1 MMKDANDAVKA
12 IDAENAKAEE
22 GEDDSGVKDAQDK
35 LASEITSLEDCQKHL
50 KEAKD
55 KLKKL
60 MAEKEAKDKANKDA
74 DDAAKKKFA
83 KDKADADA
91 MANLSEEEAKKLLDK
106 AKKDAE
112 KAKDAREE
120 VDSDEKALEEAK
132 QRLKK
137 LRAKQI
143 ADHSAISRVEPDAG
157 PPGCVCPGGAP
168 GTPTS

>member
-60 MAEKEAKDKANKDA
+60 MAEKEAKDKA
-74 DDAAKKKFA
+74 
-83 KDKADADA
+83 
-91 MANLSEEEAKKLLDK
+91 
-106 AKKDAE
+106 KKDAE
-112 KAKDAREE
+112 KAKEAREEVEKHKKEYSEAHHHYQDALDE

-143 ADHSAISRVEPDAG
+143 AEHSAISRVEPDAG
-157 PPGCVCPGGAP
+157 PPGCVCPGGAD
-168 GTPTS
+168 GTPAGGAGGAG